1 MKFET
6 SKKILA
12 FLLFAGTITIAA
24 TSPYFLYN
32 LAKFVL
38 NDKRFKYS
46 TNEKK
51 VRDAFSYLKRN
62 GLIKIKRSGHDIVVI
77 PTEKGKRRAV
87 INKLNDL
94 KIIAPQKWDKQWR
107 VIIFDIPDNLRIKR
121 NAFRRKLK
129 ELGFYS
135 LQKSVWVY
143 PFECSK
149 EINFLRNFFGLD
161 KKYIEILL
169 VKHIENDIITKKMR
183 DVYKI

>member
-1 MKFET
+1 MKAET

-12 FLLFAGTITIAA
+12 FLILAGAISIAV

-32 LAKFVL
+32 LAKFIL

-46 TNEKK
+46 GSEKK

-62 GLIKIKRSGHDIVVI
+62 GLIRIEKDGHDIIVI
-77 PTEKGKRRAV
+77 PTEKGKKRMAV
-87 INKLNDL
+87 HKLDDL
-94 KIIAPQKWDKQWR
+94 KIVEPRKWDKQWR
-107 VIIFDIPDNLRIKR
+107 VIIFDIPDNQKIKR

-135 LQKSVWVY
+135 LQKSVWVH

-149 EINFLRNFFGLD
+149 EINFLRDFFGLD
-161 KKYIEILL
+161 KKYVEILL
-169 VKHIENDIITKKMR
+169 VKSIENDIIIKKMK